1 MSYTIQLPVFEGP
14 LDLLLRLIERAEL
27 EITSI
32 AVAQVADQ
40 YLAHVRQME
49 APEPRALSEF
59 LVLAARLILIK
70 SRALLPKAPPVSQSA
85 DPSGDML
92 AEELAEQLRVYQ
104 RLKQAAELFRAWEH
118 EGRRVFSRSAPPPEL
133 PQLEAAPIQLSLRD
147 MLRAIERRMR
157 LLNASEPENE
167 TLALAPRLTVREAA
181 ERIRQR
187 LERQR
192 WFTFTDLLSFHC
204 TRQEV
209 IVYLWAI
216 LELLKRQVVQV
227 EQANLFGD
235 ISVGRGSAW
244 QAQIDELDE

>member
-70 SRALLPKAPPVSQSA
+70 SRALLPKAPSVAQAA
-85 DPSGDML
+85 DPSPDML

-104 RLKQAAELFRAWEH
+104 RLKQAAELFRAWES

-133 PQLEAAPIQLSLRD
+133 PSLEVEPIRLSLRD

-157 LLNASEPENE
+157 LLNASEFQNE
-167 TLALAPRLTVREAA
+167 TLVLEPRLSVREAA
-181 ERIRQR
+181 ERIRSR
-187 LERQR
+187 LERQQ
-192 WFTFTDLLSFHC
+192 WFTFTDLLSLNC

-227 EQANLFGD
+227 EQTTLFGEV
-235 ISVGRGSAW
+235 SVGRGSAW
-244 QAQIDELDE
+244 QAEIEELEE

>member
-70 SRALLPKAPPVSQSA
+70 SRALLPKAPSVTQAA
-85 DPSGDML
+85 DPSPDML

-104 RLKQAAELFRAWEH
+104 RLKQAAELFRAWES

-133 PQLEAAPIQLSLRD
+133 PSLEVEPIRLSLRD

-157 LLNASEPENE
+157 LLNASEFQNE
-167 TLALAPRLTVREAA
+167 TLVLEPRLSVREAA
-181 ERIRQR
+181 ERIRSR
-187 LERQR
+187 LERQQ
-192 WFTFTDLLSFHC
+192 WFTFTDLLSLNC

-227 EQANLFGD
+227 EQTTLFGEV
-235 ISVGRGSAW
+235 SVGRGSAW
-244 QAQIDELDE
+244 QAEIEELEE